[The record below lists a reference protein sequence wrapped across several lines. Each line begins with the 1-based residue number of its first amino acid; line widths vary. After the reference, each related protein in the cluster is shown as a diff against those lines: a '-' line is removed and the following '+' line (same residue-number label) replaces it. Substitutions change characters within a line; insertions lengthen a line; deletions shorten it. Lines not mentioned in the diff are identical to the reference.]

1 MRAVGGHTTLYE
13 YGGVMKQR
21 IRAIIVDDEPLAR
34 EGVRLHLETEPDI
47 DVIGEAGSG
56 EEAVGLIETLHPDLL
71 FLDVQMPGLDG
82 FGVLDAVGP
91 AHMPVTIFTT
101 AYDEFA
107 LRAFD
112 AHAIDYVLK
121 PYDAQR
127 FGQAVER
134 ARMHLNGRRKAQT
147 DERLDDLIDEL
158 RTRNQYVERLV
169 VRAGGRILILRV
181 SEVDWVEAASNYV
194 RLHAGG
200 REYLLRETMTALES
214 KLNPV
219 EFVRIHRS
227 TIVRVDRIRELE
239 PLFQGDYVV
248 ILEDSTRLTSSRGY
262 REKLQDLLQ
271 GSR

>member
-1 MRAVGGHTTLYE
+1 
-13 YGGVMKQR
+13 MKQR

-34 EGVRLHLETEPDI
+34 EGVRLHLEAEPDVEI
-47 DVIGEAGSG
+47 VGEAGTG
-56 EEAVGLIETLHPDLL
+56 EEAVELIETVRPDLL

-101 AYDEFA
+101 AYDQFA

-112 AHAIDYVLK
+112 AHAIDYILK

-127 FGQAVER
+127 FSSAIER
-134 ARMHLNGRRKAQT
+134 ARMHLNGRRKVQV
-147 DERLDDLIDEL
+147 DERLDSLIDEL
-158 RTRNQYVERLV
+158 RARNQYLERLV
-169 VRAGGRILILRV
+169 VRSGGRILILRV
-181 SEVDWVEAASNYV
+181 ADIDWVEAASNYV

-214 KLNPV
+214 KLDPAD
-219 EFVRIHRS
+219 FVRIHRS
-227 TIVRVDRIRELE
+227 TIVRVDKIRELE

-248 ILEDSTRLTSSRGY
+248 ILDDSTRLTSSRGY
-262 REKLQDLLQ
+262 REKLQELLQ

>member
-1 MRAVGGHTTLYE
+1 MNQVIRAV
-13 YGGVMKQR
+13 
-21 IRAIIVDDEPLAR
+21 IVDDEPLAR
-34 EGVRLHLETEPDI
+34 EGVRLHLEAEPDI
-47 DVIGEAGSG
+47 EVIGEAGSG
-56 EEAVGLIETLHPDLL
+56 EEAVTLIETVRPDLI

-82 FGVLDAVGP
+82 FGVLEALGP

-101 AYDEFA
+101 AYDQFA

-121 PYDAQR
+121 PYDAER
-127 FGQAVER
+127 FRNAIQR
-134 ARMHLNGRRKAQT
+134 ARTQLSGRRKVQL
-147 DERLDDLIDEL
+147 DDRLDSLLDEL
-158 RTRNQYVERLV
+158 RTRNQYLERLV
-169 VRAGGRILILRV
+169 VRSGGRILILRV
-181 SEVDWVEAASNYV
+181 ADIDWVEAASNYV

-214 KLNPV
+214 KLDPAD
-219 EFVRIHRS
+219 FVRIHRS

-248 ILEDSTRLTSSRGY
+248 ILDDNTRLTSSRGY
-262 REKLQDLLQ
+262 REKLQELLQ

>member
-1 MRAVGGHTTLYE
+1 
-13 YGGVMKQR
+13 MKQR

-34 EGVRLHLETEPDI
+34 EGVRLHLEAEPDVEI
-47 DVIGEAGSG
+47 VGEAGTG
-56 EEAVGLIETLHPDLL
+56 EEAVELIETVRPDLL
-71 FLDVQMPGLDG
+71 FLDVQMPGMDG

-101 AYDEFA
+101 AYDQFA

-112 AHAIDYVLK
+112 AHAIDYILK

-127 FGQAVER
+127 FSSAIER
-134 ARMHLNGRRKAQT
+134 ARMHLNGRRKVQV
-147 DERLDDLIDEL
+147 DERLDSLIDEL
-158 RTRNQYVERLV
+158 RARNQYLERLV
-169 VRAGGRILILRV
+169 VRSGGRILILRV
-181 SEVDWVEAASNYV
+181 ADIDWVEAASNYV

-214 KLNPV
+214 KLDPAD
-219 EFVRIHRS
+219 FVRIHRS
-227 TIVRVDRIRELE
+227 TIVRVDKIRELE

-248 ILEDSTRLTSSRGY
+248 ILDDNTRLTSSRGY
-262 REKLQDLLQ
+262 REKLQELLQ

>member
-1 MRAVGGHTTLYE
+1 
-13 YGGVMKQR
+13 MKDR

-34 EGVRLHLETEPDI
+34 EGVRLHLEGEADI
-47 DVIGEAGSG
+47 EVIGEAGNG
-56 EEAVGLIETLHPDLL
+56 EEAVTLIETVRPDLL

-82 FGVLDAVGP
+82 FGVLEALGP

-101 AYDEFA
+101 AYDQFA

-121 PYDAQR
+121 PFDTER
-127 FGQAVER
+127 FRNAIER
-134 ARMHLNGRRKAQT
+134 ARLHINGRRRVQM
-147 DERLDDLIDEL
+147 DDRLDSLLDEL
-158 RTRNQYVERLV
+158 RTRNQYIERLV
-169 VRAGGRILILRV
+169 VRSGGRILILRV
-181 SEVDWVEAASNYV
+181 ADIDWVEAASNYV

-200 REYLLRETMTALES
+200 KDYLLRETMTALEA
-214 KLNPV
+214 KLDPMD
-219 EFVRIHRS
+219 FVRIHRS

-248 ILEDSTRLTSSRGY
+248 ILENGTRLTSSRGY

>member
-1 MRAVGGHTTLYE
+1 MR
-13 YGGVMKQR
+13 QR

-34 EGVRLHLETEPDI
+34 EGVRLHLEADPDVEI
-47 DVIGEAGSG
+47 IGEAGTG
-56 EEAVGLIETLHPDLL
+56 EEAVELIETMRPDLL
-71 FLDVQMPGLDG
+71 FLDVQMPGMDG

-101 AYDEFA
+101 AYDQFA

-112 AHAIDYVLK
+112 AHAIDYILK

-127 FGQAVER
+127 FSSAIER
-134 ARMHLNGRRKAQT
+134 ARMHLNGRRKVHV
-147 DERLDDLIDEL
+147 DERLDSLLDEL
-158 RTRNQYVERLV
+158 RARNQYLERLV
-169 VRAGGRILILRV
+169 VRSGGRILILRV
-181 SEVDWVEAASNYV
+181 ADIDWVEAASNYV

-214 KLNPV
+214 KLDPV

-227 TIVRVDRIRELE
+227 TIVRVDKIRELE

-248 ILEDSTRLTSSRGY
+248 ILDDSTRLTSSRGY
-262 REKLQDLLQ
+262 REKLQELLQ

>member
-1 MRAVGGHTTLYE
+1 
-13 YGGVMKQR
+13 MKQR

-34 EGVRLHLETEPDI
+34 EGVRLHLEAEPDVEI
-47 DVIGEAGSG
+47 VGEAGTG
-56 EEAVGLIETLHPDLL
+56 EEAVELIETVRPDLL
-71 FLDVQMPGLDG
+71 FLDVQMPGMDG

-101 AYDEFA
+101 AYDQFA

-112 AHAIDYVLK
+112 AHAIDYILK

-127 FGQAVER
+127 FSSAIER
-134 ARMHLNGRRKAQT
+134 ARMHLNGRRKVQV
-147 DERLDDLIDEL
+147 DERLDSLIDEL
-158 RTRNQYVERLV
+158 RARNQYLERLV

-181 SEVDWVEAASNYV
+181 ADIDWVEAASNYV

-214 KLNPV
+214 KLDPAD
-219 EFVRIHRS
+219 FVRIHRS
-227 TIVRVDRIRELE
+227 TIVRVDKIRELE

-248 ILEDSTRLTSSRGY
+248 ILDDNTRLTSSRGY
-262 REKLQDLLQ
+262 REKLQELLQ

>member
-1 MRAVGGHTTLYE
+1 MNG
-13 YGGVMKQR
+13 

-34 EGVRLHLETEPDI
+34 DGVRMNLETEPDI
-47 DVIGEAGSG
+47 EVVGEAGSG
-56 EEAVGLIETLHPDLL
+56 EEAVELIESLRPDLL

-82 FGVLDAVGP
+82 FAVLDAVGP
-91 AHMPVTIFTT
+91 NHMPVTIFTT

-127 FGQAVER
+127 FGAAVDR
-134 ARMHLNGRRKAQT
+134 ARAQLNGRRKAHT
-147 DERLDDLIDEL
+147 DDRLDALLEEL
-158 RTRNQYVERLV
+158 RAKNQYLERLV
-169 VRAGGRILILRV
+169 VRSGGRILILRV
-181 SEVDWVEAASNYV
+181 AEIDWIEAASNYV

-214 KLNPV
+214 KLDPM

-248 ILEDSTRLTSSRGY
+248 VLEDTTRLTSSRGY
-262 REKLQDLLQ
+262 RERLQELLQ
-271 GSR
+271 SSR